1 MREFWNIGSFV
12 IAVEKFVLA
21 TTMLLF
27 MPGVCAAQEESLTA
41 CLEKLATVPGFAIL
55 ADKVA
60 LGAGKDTTPRML
72 ADPSLAN
79 NTERPVIGKWAAA
92 RADCLKANSRFGNQV
107 YRPPLQAFSM
117 DAENKIM
124 AAVVELYDLKISYGE
139 FNRRR
144 QAIDQDLREKTA
156 QLGRQIQQQGLAYEQ
171 ADRVARERDRM
182 QRDIEEA
189 ERQATQARQQ
199 AEQAQENSAPVS
211 RRQTFADAP
220 RRYQSA
226 PITVNRNCYRFGG
239 RITCTN

>member
-1 MREFWNIGSFV
+1 M
-12 IAVEKFVLA
+12 AEKTQLLALVL
-21 TTMLLF
+21 LL
-27 MPGVCAAQEESLTA
+27 PQHAVCAAQEISLAA
-41 CLEKLATVPGFAIL
+41 CLEKLAAVPGFAIL

-60 LGAGKDTTPRML
+60 LGAGKNTAPRML

-92 RADCLKANSRFGNQV
+92 RADCLKANSRFGNEV

-124 AAVVELYDLKISYGE
+124 AAAVELYDLKISYGE

-171 ADRVARERDRM
+171 ADRAAREHDRM

-189 ERQATQARQQ
+189 ERQARQQ

-211 RRQTFADAP
+211 RRQTFPDAP